1 MANAREMISNGAGW
15 IYQNDE
21 FNAKVLAKMLQRMAR
36 HPNEVWAAAEE
47 SRKIGKPFAANDLAD
62 IVERL
67 ALVKGDRSVVV
78 VNNISE
84 EIEKK
89 GLKAEK

>member
-1 MANAREMISNGAGW
+1 
-15 IYQNDE
+15 
-21 FNAKVLAKMLQRMAR
+21 MAR

-47 SRKIGKPFAANDLAD
+47 ARKIGKPYAANDLAD

-67 ALVKGDRSVVV
+67 ALVKGDRSIIR

-84 EIEKK
+84 ELDNK
-89 GLKAEK
+89 GLKAER